1 MGEATTP
8 LDGEARDADAHD
20 GSDDPTNDRDDG
32 DEAGDEGNLHHA
44 SKHAGGVHQVIEGLG
59 EATLGC
65 LGRRGRGHGRLRG
78 RPLLVGLLGVGPLLI
93 GRLLGRAGLLRRSSG
108 ALRLASARL
117 LPLTLLRTAL
127 GRHLRRV
134 LHERNLTRLV
144 RGLGRRRHPR
154 LAGSRNLLRG
164 LTDLIR
170 RGRDVS
176 ADGGLSRRRIPRR
189 CRVGSRRDGG
199 LGLGAPGPQVR
210 AALGAE
216 SAPLVDLRSTF
227 RTEHMLPLS
236 PAMPEASFRR
246 TTRALKWLNTDSHT
260 PQYLYETHFCELL
273 ARLNR
278 RVAPPD
284 ACRLL

>member
-1 MGEATTP
+1 MGEATAP
-8 LDGEARDADAHD
+8 LDGVTRNADAHD

-32 DEAGDEGNLHHA
+32 DEAGNEGNLHHA

-59 EATLGC
+59 EATFGC
-65 LGRRGRGHGRLRG
+65 LGCRGRGHGRLRG

-117 LPLTLLRTAL
+117 LRRSSGALRLASARLLPLTLLRIAL

-144 RGLGRRRHPR
+144 RRLGRWRHLR

-164 LTDLIR
+164 LADLIR
-170 RGRDVS
+170 RGRDIS
-176 ADGGLSRRRIPRR
+176 ADGGLNRRRIPRHCR
-189 CRVGSRRDGG
+189 GRRVGSRRDGG

-216 SAPLVDLRSTF
+216 SAPLVDLRSAF

-246 TTRALKWLNTDSHT
+246 TTRALRWLNTDSHT
-260 PQYLYETHFCELL
+260 P
-273 ARLNR
+273 
-278 RVAPPD
+278 
-284 ACRLL
+284 